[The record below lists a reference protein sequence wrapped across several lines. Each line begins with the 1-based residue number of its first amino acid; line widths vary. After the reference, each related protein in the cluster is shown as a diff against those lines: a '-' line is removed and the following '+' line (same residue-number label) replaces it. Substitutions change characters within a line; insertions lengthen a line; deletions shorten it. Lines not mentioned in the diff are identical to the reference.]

1 MGYYFLWLSDERRKL
16 VQFSQEGGLE
26 MTVGPDLGMVGCIA
40 DERGP
45 TAFHSWSSEADD
57 GEICLLITDAIRQH
71 FFEYADSS
79 WQNLICISCEAL

>member
-1 MGYYFLWLSDERRKL
+1 
-16 VQFSQEGGLE
+16 
-26 MTVGPDLGMVGCIA
+26 MTVGPDPGIIVGCFV

-79 WQNLICISCEAL
+79 WQNLECRNKNDLKHKLSKRERCTQLSNL